1 MSVFTPYTIYKVAF
15 PFLKPGYIIK
25 ISDKYYMV
33 ITARNNRPVVTLTG
47 VQTKFDLDVGQST
60 PAGLECMAG
69 ELKKNRIVHIQFVG
83 IDTDNKPTL
92 YWGTEPLLS
101 KDVEVTIDTT
111 RAGVTNPIAIDRWSF
126 DPSMRLLITQSADQ
140 NYYFEMMEYEV
151 TPYEGVPDRPYL
163 QIMANGQAIMVESP
177 STEKTLSR
185 LTAARSKLK

>member
-1 MSVFTPYTIYKVAF
+1 MSVFTPYEIYKVAF

-33 ITARNNRPVVTLTG
+33 ITARNNRPIVALTG
-47 VQTKFDLDVGQST
+47 ALTKFDLDVGQSS

-69 ELKKNRIVHIQFVG
+69 ELKKNRIVHIQYVA
-83 IDTDNKPTL
+83 IDTANTPTL

-101 KDVEVTIDTT
+101 KDVEVTLSTT
-111 RAGVTNPIAIDRWSF
+111 IAGVTNPIAVDRWSF
-126 DPSMRLLITQSADQ
+126 DPSMRLLVTETASQ
-140 NYYFEMMEYEV
+140 NYYFEIMEYEV

-177 STEKTLSR
+177 NTEKTLSR
-185 LTAARSKLK
+185 LTAARSKMK